1 MMSKK
6 ITQKGSITIPKTIR
20 TEAGLFPGN
29 AVDIIVCE
37 DSKGIYI
44 TPHVQTC
51 KFCGSVENVTS
62 VLGTEIC
69 HKCAGKIAKECLS
82 NDNSAEN

>member
-6 ITQKGSITIPKTIR
+6 ITQKGSFTIPKTIR

-29 AVDIIVCE
+29 AVDVDVTIEGAIIIK
-37 DSKGIYI
+37 S
-44 TPHVQTC
+44 HVQTC
-51 KFCGSVENVTS
+51 KFCGSVESVTS
-62 VLGTEIC
+62 VLDTEIC
-69 HKCAGKIAKECLS
+69 RECAGKIAKECLS